1 MDRLGVGVE
10 EQLVRVAHPALYR
23 IPRPVDPVALP
34 LSWINAEYVAVP
46 DEAIDLAEG
55 DLRFVPGCIE
65 QTEVYFL
72 GDL

>member
-1 MDRLGVGVE
+1 M
-10 EQLVRVAHPALYR
+10 RVAHPALHR
-23 IPRPVDPVALP
+23 IPRPADPVAVP
-34 LSWINAEYVAVP
+34 LSRVNTEHVAVP

-55 DLRFVPGCIE
+55 DPRFVPGRIE